1 MIQVLFD
8 IVISIVTFSDN
19 INIKVNLNGI
29 EKLNEES
36 LLSPN
41 TWTIRT

>member
-1 MIQVLFD
+1 MTQVLFD
-8 IVISIVTFSDN
+8 IVISIITFSDN
-19 INIKVNLNGI
+19 VNLNGI

-36 LLSPN
+36 LLSPY